1 MTNFVRAASAA
12 DVPAG
17 EARVVEVGGRSIA
30 LCHIDGDTIY
40 AIDNVCS
47 HDQGPLGDGS
57 LHDDRV
63 ECPRH
68 GALFDVRSG
77 AAKSLPAVR
86 GVSSYPVRIVDGN
99 VEIDLADVGGE

>member
-1 MTNFVRAASAA
+1 MSDFVRVAREA

-17 EARVVEVGGRSIA
+17 TARVVTVDGHSIA
-30 LCHIDGDTIY
+30 LCHVDGDAIY

-47 HDQGPLGDGS
+47 HDGGPLGDGT
-57 LHDDRV
+57 LHADRV

-77 AAKSLPAVR
+77 AAKTLPAVR
-86 GVSSYPVRIVDGN
+86 GVRSYPVRIAGGDVEVALDG
-99 VEIDLADVGGE
+99 

>member
-1 MTNFVRAASAA
+1 MSDYQTAASAA

-17 EARVVEVGGRSIA
+17 QARVVEIDGRSIA
-30 LCHIDGDTIY
+30 LCHVDGDTIY

-47 HDQGPLGDGS
+47 HDDGPLGSGL
-57 LHDDRV
+57 LHGDRV

-77 AAKSLPAVR
+77 AAKTLPAVR
-86 GVSSYPVRIVDGN
+86 AVRSYPLRVVDGQIEVN
-99 VEIDLADVGGE
+99 LADAAD

>member
-12 DVPAG
+12 EVPAG
-17 EARVVEVGGRSIA
+17 EARVVEVSGRSIA
-30 LCHIDGDTIY
+30 LCHVDGDTIY

-47 HDQGPLGDGS
+47 HDEGPLGDGS
-57 LHDDRV
+57 LHGGRV

-68 GALFDVRSG
+68 GALFDVKSG

-99 VEIDLADVGGE
+99 VEIDLEHAGDE